1 MYKVYE
7 TILPLVTSWYTIW
20 AKVIVIVATYRRVI
34 TVRSQKTIFL
44 VEVKEEEKSSEKIK
58 VPPE

>member
-1 MYKVYE
+1 
-7 TILPLVTSWYTIW
+7 
-20 AKVIVIVATYRRVI
+20 VIVATYRRVI